1 MDAGG
6 EVDMVASKGQCR
18 WLVAA
23 GWACCAVLP
32 ASAHATSRFIAGG
45 SEPVTARTALD
56 FTIRVPPLLVLRAR
70 PLGPGS
76 PAEPSVSWTPVQ
88 PSAAVRYIHWGAIE
102 VIGNAG
108 TLSVLT
114 EPWAATSTGGPDG
127 MSAILSAAMP

>member
-1 MDAGG
+1 
-6 EVDMVASKGQCR
+6 MVASKGQCR

-23 GWACCAVLP
+23 GLACCAVLP
-32 ASAHATSRFIAGG
+32 ASAHATSRFTAGG
-45 SEPVTARTALD
+45 PEPVIVRAALD
-56 FTIRVPPLLVLRAR
+56 FTIQVPPLLVLRTR
-70 PLGPGS
+70 TLGPGS
-76 PAEPSVSWTPVQ
+76 TAEPSVSWTPVQ
-88 PSAAVRYIHWGAIE
+88 PSAAVRYIRWGAIE